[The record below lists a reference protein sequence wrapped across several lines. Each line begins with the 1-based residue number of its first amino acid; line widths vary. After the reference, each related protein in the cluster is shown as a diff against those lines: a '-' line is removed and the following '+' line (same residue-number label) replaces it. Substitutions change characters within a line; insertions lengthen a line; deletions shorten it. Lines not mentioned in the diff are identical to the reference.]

1 MICYM
6 RRCVLRVCL
15 CIDYSSADCVF
26 VQVRELLCNAVDQFA
41 DLAGVVMMEE
51 KERRGEGD
59 DD

>member
-1 MICYM
+1 M
-6 RRCVLRVCL
+6 RRCVVRVCL